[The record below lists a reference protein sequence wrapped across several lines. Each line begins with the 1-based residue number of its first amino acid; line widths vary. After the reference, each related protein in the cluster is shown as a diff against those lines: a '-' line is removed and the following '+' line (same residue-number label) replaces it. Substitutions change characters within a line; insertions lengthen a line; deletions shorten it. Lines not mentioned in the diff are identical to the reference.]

1 MDEMEE
7 RAIRAET
14 FIHLGELSQARQ
26 VLEGAEI
33 APGNHATLD
42 ALQDEER
49 RRPLPHGALPPDLVH
64 HMPVRPF
71 QLDEHII
78 SRNLRS
84 SRKGAAAGPSG
95 VTMEHMRH
103 LLDDVKALHP
113 FFLMGEQLA
122 QVKVPFAIGNLI
134 RMGRLTALLTLD

>member
-14 FIHLGELSQARQ
+14 LIHLGELSQARQ
-26 VLEGAEI
+26 DLEGAEL

-49 RRPLPHGALPPDLVH
+49 RRPLPRGALPPDLVH
-64 HMPVRPF
+64 HMPVRLF

-84 SRKGAAAGPSG
+84 SRRGAAAGPSG

-103 LLDDVKALHP
+103 LLDDVKALHS

-122 QVKVPFAIGNLI
+122 QVKVPFAIVNLI
-134 RMGRLTALLTLD
+134 RMGD